1 MKADLSRYRFQR
13 ALRPFSFPV
22 AMIACLTGVAL
33 AWADGAVI
41 DGAFPERVWQPL
53 QILLILLGGVLAQ
66 AGVNL
71 INDYADIHLIRRQP
85 GPEAERIVKA
95 IRFNFVCGMLCF
107 LFAALIA
114 LYLIT
119 LTGLELLLICLLG
132 LAGALGYTLS
142 PVNYKNRGLG
152 VVMVFWLM
160 GVLMISGSHLAA
172 GGELSWQVF
181 WQTIPVS
188 LLVSALLL
196 SNELRDF
203 ESDREQGLQT
213 LTVRAGFERGC
224 RLYQLLLLLVWLCV
238 GLFWFVG
245 LLPYA
250 WVLLPAL
257 ILLIRPLGLLRTSRL
272 ERGRLPP
279 TTARAL
285 MGFGVLYCLA
295 LILPSFSI

>member
-1 MKADLSRYRFQR
+1 MSADISRYRFQR

-33 AWADGAVI
+33 AWAEGARI
-41 DGAFPERVWQPL
+41 EGQSL

-85 GPEAERIVKA
+85 GPDTERIVKA
-95 IRFNFVCGMLCF
+95 IRFNFVSGMLCF

-119 LTGLELLLICLLG
+119 RTGLELLFICLLG

-172 GGELSWQVF
+172 GGELSWGLF
-181 WQTIPVS
+181 WLTIPVS

-213 LTVRAGFERGC
+213 LTVRAGYVMGS
-224 RLYQLLLLLVWLCV
+224 RLYQALMLLVWLCI
-238 GLFWFVG
+238 GLFWLIG

-250 WVLLPAL
+250 WVLLPAA
-257 ILLIRPLGLLRTSRL
+257 LLVIRPLQLLQASRI
-272 ERGRLPP
+272 ERVRLPP
-279 TTARAL
+279 LTARAL
-285 MGFGVLYCLA
+285 MGFGILYYMI
-295 LILPSFSI
+295 LILPGSL